1 MDLPLK
7 SNNKILEISFVSNNF
22 TGKSFIDF
30 SNIYAKIRYEDNN
43 GKMKSV
49 EPKSLISNYN
59 GNYAYFSI
67 PTDIKDNG
75 KLRLVFIF
83 RDERYIYHLR

>member
-1 MDLPLK
+1 
-7 SNNKILEISFVSNNF
+7 
-22 TGKSFIDF
+22 
-30 SNIYAKIRYEDNN
+30 
-43 GKMKSV
+43 MKSV